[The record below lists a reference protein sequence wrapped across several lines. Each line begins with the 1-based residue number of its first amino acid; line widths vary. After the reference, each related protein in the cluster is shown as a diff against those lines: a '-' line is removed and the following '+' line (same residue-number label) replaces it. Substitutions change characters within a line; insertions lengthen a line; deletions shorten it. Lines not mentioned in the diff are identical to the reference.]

1 MLVLS
6 RHVDESIVIGEIV
19 VTVTK
24 IKGNTVKIGI
34 EAPREINVLRA
45 ELEVKERHDADQ
57 PSD

>member
-6 RHVDESIVIGEIV
+6 RHVDESIVIGDIV

-34 EAPREINVLRA
+34 EAPREINVRRG
-45 ELEVKERHDADQ
+45 EFEVKERHDADQ
-57 PSD
+57 LGN